1 MNKTGRI
8 ETIRRLPQLWDIV
21 VILVERDMKLR
32 YKRSTIGLA
41 WSMLNPLL
49 QFAVFYL
56 VFRFILPVGREN
68 YGLFLFIGLLAW
80 GWFQNSLQIG
90 CSAIVDHASLVRQP
104 GFAPS
109 ALPLA
114 TVLSSLLHF
123 LIALP
128 IVFAAAAIAGKLSVG
143 LILGLPFVVLVQFLF
158 TLSIV
163 YAVAALHV
171 SFRDVQYLL
180 SVFLLLGFYL
190 SPVLYA
196 ANDVP
201 ARFRW
206 FYNIN
211 PMVPVLESYHGMV
224 GAGQMPDVAP
234 LLLVGAGSCAVL
246 ALTHRLFLK
255 ASRWFVEEIGA

>member
-1 MNKTGRI
+1 M
-8 ETIRRLPQLWDIV
+8 
-21 VILVERDMKLR
+21 
-32 YKRSTIGLA
+32 
-41 WSMLNPLL
+41 
-49 QFAVFYL
+49 
-56 VFRFILPVGREN
+56 
-68 YGLFLFIGLLAW
+68 
-80 GWFQNSLQIG
+80 
-90 CSAIVDHASLVRQP
+90 
-104 GFAPS
+104 
-109 ALPLA
+109 
-114 TVLSSLLHF
+114 
-123 LIALP
+123 
-128 IVFAAAAIAGKLSVG
+128 
-143 LILGLPFVVLVQFLF
+143 LVQFLL

-206 FYNIN
+206 FYDIN
-211 PMVPVLESYHGMV
+211 PMVPILESYHGMV
-224 GAGQMPDVAP
+224 GAGQMPNVAP
-234 LLLVGAGSCAVL
+234 LLLVGAGSCTLL

>member
-1 MNKTGRI
+1 MTKIGSI
-8 ETIRRLPQLWDIV
+8 ETIRRLPQLWDMV
-21 VILVERDMKLR
+21 AILVERDMKLR

-128 IVFAAAAIAGKLSVG
+128 IVFTASCGRRQVVGCAYIRPAVCSACSVSAHAQHRICCRRSPCIFSGRSVLAVRLPAAWVLS
-143 LILGLPFVVLVQFLF
+143 F
-158 TLSIV
+158 
-163 YAVAALHV
+163 
-171 SFRDVQYLL
+171 
-180 SVFLLLGFYL
+180 
-190 SPVLYA
+190 
-196 ANDVP
+196 
-201 ARFRW
+201 
-206 FYNIN
+206 
-211 PMVPVLESYHGMV
+211 
-224 GAGQMPDVAP
+224 
-234 LLLVGAGSCAVL
+234 SCAVW
-246 ALTHRLFLK
+246 R
-255 ASRWFVEEIGA
+255 